1 MLTRS
6 FRKDNLQVR
15 IYSDRD
21 EAGGAGAAIAAS
33 LIGEAVARDGKAAV
47 VLASAISQDPFL
59 AALRA
64 HPEIEWKRIAAFH
77 LDEYAGMSEEHP
89 ASFRRFQRERL
100 MQHIPIGEF
109 FPLRGDAPDL
119 DAESTRYSALLHAA
133 HPCLVALGIGENG
146 HLAFIDPPVCNFSD
160 SRDVRP
166 VELDDICRMQQ
177 VHDGA
182 FATFDEVP
190 KRALSLTVPFFLRVP
205 RALVFVNGLHKAAAV
220 KAALEGPVAE
230 TCPASA
236 LRRHPSAILF
246 LDPGA
251 ASGLASAAEMG

>member
-6 FRKDNLQVR
+6 FRKDNLEVR

-21 EAGGAGAAIAAS
+21 EAGEAGAAIAAS
-33 LIGEAVARDGKAAV
+33 LIGEAVDRDGRAAV

-59 AALRA
+59 AALRTR
-64 HPEIEWKRIAAFH
+64 PEIEWNKITAFH
-77 LDEYAGMSEEHP
+77 LDEYAGMGENHP

-100 MQHIPIGEF
+100 MQHVPIGKF
-109 FPLRGDAPDL
+109 QPLRGDAPDL
-119 DAESTRYSALLHAA
+119 DAESGRYAALLQEAQ
-133 HPCLVALGIGENG
+133 PCLVALGIGENC
-146 HLAFIDPPVCNFSD
+146 HLAFIDPPVCDFQD
-160 SRDVRP
+160 PRDVRP

-190 KRALSLTVPFFLRVP
+190 QRALSLTVPFFLRVP
-205 RALVFVNGLHKAAAV
+205 RALVFVNGPHKAAAV

-230 TCPASA
+230 ACPASA
-236 LRRHPSAILF
+236 LRRHSAAILF